1 MPPRPRAKL
10 CAVGRALLTDFYE
23 LTMAAS
29 YRRRGMAAPATFSL
43 FVRDL
48 PPERG
53 FLVAAGLEDC
63 LDWLE
68 EVSVDGEALGVLAEA
83 GFDEES
89 LAALDGLA
97 FTGSV
102 RAVPEGRVVFAG
114 EPLLELT
121 APIAEAQLAET
132 MLLNQLTFQTALASK
147 AARCRIAAGNRI
159 ELVEFGFRRTHGV
172 EAAVAA
178 ARAAALV
185 GFVGTS
191 NMEAVRRFGL
201 HPSGTMAHSYVQAF
215 PDESEAF
222 HAFASDLPSRA
233 VFLVDTYDT
242 VGGIAHAIEVIQEL
256 GLGIGAGLRLD
267 SGDLDALSRTAR
279 EMLDEAGLPAVRVF
293 VSGGLDEHDIARL
306 VAQDAPVDAAGVG
319 TRYGVSADAPYLDSV
334 YKLVVYDGR
343 PTMKLSAGK
352 ETLPGPKQ
360 VFRGAGLTDHL
371 GLAGEEPPAG
381 TEGLLEPVMQDGRR
395 VGGTRRELAAA
406 RARFEL
412 DLAALPETARRLED
426 PVAPAPAVTTALAAL
441 TAEVRAGRRPPPA

>member
-1 MPPRPRAKL
+1 M
-10 CAVGRALLTDFYE
+10 GRALLTDFYE

-43 FVRDL
+43 FVRGL

-68 EVSVDGEALGVLAEA
+68 DVCVDEEALAVLAGA
-83 GFDEES
+83 GFDDES
-89 LAALDGLA
+89 LAALDGLR

-114 EPLLELT
+114 EPLLEVT

-132 MLLNQLTFQTALASK
+132 LLLNQLTFQTALASK
-147 AARCRIAAGNRI
+147 AARCRIAAGGRI

-172 EAAVAA
+172 EAGVAA

-215 PDESEAF
+215 PDEAEAF
-222 HAFASDLPSRA
+222 RSFAADLPARA

-242 VGGIAHAIEVIQEL
+242 AAGIARAIEVIQEL
-256 GLGIGAGLRLD
+256 GLGMGAGVRLD
-267 SGDLDALSRTAR
+267 SGDLGALSRTAR
-279 EMLDEAGLPAVRVF
+279 EMLDEAGLPAVRVL
-293 VSGGLDEHDIARL
+293 VSGGIDEHGLARL
-306 VAQDAPVDAAGVG
+306 VEEGAPVDAAGVG
-319 TRYGVSADAPYLDSV
+319 TKYGVSADAPYLDSV
-334 YKLVVYDGR
+334 YKLVCYDGE

-352 ETLPGPKQ
+352 ETLPGAKQ
-360 VFRGAGLTDHL
+360 VFRGGGLADQL
-371 GLAGEEPPAG
+371 GLADEEPPAG
-381 TEGLLEPVMQDGRR
+381 TEGLLEPVMEEGRR
-395 VGGTRRELAAA
+395 TGGRRREPADELAAA
-406 RARFEL
+406 KARFEL
-412 DLAALPETARRLED
+412 DLAALPEPARHLEH
-426 PVAPAPAVTTALAAL
+426 PVAPTPAL
-441 TAEVRAGRRPPPA
+441 TPALQVLAGDVRARRAGGRRP